1 MCYINVCYFK
11 ITNNFK
17 QGQSKLMQMH
27 YLLVYQSIDPVTCFF
42 PWYFAVV
49 LLLPHH
55 ALCNGVI
62 GIMYFISM
70 VITAFFL
77 LSYKA
82 LLVQA
87 AFSPGL

>member
-1 MCYINVCYFK
+1 MSVILK
-11 ITNNFK
+11 LQAIFK

-27 YLLVYQSIDPVTCFF
+27 YLLVYQSVHCFF
-42 PWYFAVV
+42 SWYFALV

-70 VITAFFL
+70 VRTVVFL

>member
-1 MCYINVCYFK
+1 MSVILK
-11 ITNNFK
+11 LQAIFK

-27 YLLVYQSIDPVTCFF
+27 YLLVYQSVHWFFF
-42 PWYFAVV
+42 PWYFALV

-70 VITAFFL
+70 VRTVVFL